1 MPEQNQTI
9 EEGAGLYNFSE
20 LLGEEIVKEEERE
33 LVIPDDPEQEQE
45 EVEEVEAE
53 ETPKAEEQEEV
64 EEVEAEETPKAE
76 EQEETK
82 KIPKEEIQKSTNT
95 GNNYSSLAKKY
106 IELGTWKDAEI
117 EIDGESVVLS
127 ELEDL
132 DEETFLDIVQAQ
144 DAQRSSEIDEK
155 FINKEDL
162 DDISLK
168 IIEISKNGG
177 DIKDVLRAKETYID
191 NLNTYDLDDEQN
203 QELLVRQMYK
213 IDNPKLSEKQIDNLV
228 NIDKSELELDEKAKK
243 FADNLKQSYHSM
255 LDKKKEEAS
264 QAKVAQ
270 KESIKTLRKGLKEHL
285 VSFGIKTEAALRPL
299 LDSATKEK
307 DGGYYVDQQFKE
319 LKEDPKELAEFL
331 VWKNNR
337 EDYNKIISNKETSK
351 AKKDTMIKLN
361 IARGKHQSKKTVEPK
376 KDDLTTELNSR
387 LKFI

>member
-1 MPEQNQTI
+1 
-9 EEGAGLYNFSE
+9 
-20 LLGEEIVKEEERE
+20 
-33 LVIPDDPEQEQE
+33 
-45 EVEEVEAE
+45 
-53 ETPKAEEQEEV
+53 
-64 EEVEAEETPKAE
+64 
-76 EQEETK
+76 
-82 KIPKEEIQKSTNT
+82 
-95 GNNYSSLAKKY
+95 
-106 IELGTWKDAEI
+106 
-117 EIDGESVVLS
+117 
-127 ELEDL
+127 
-132 DEETFLDIVQAQ
+132 
-144 DAQRSSEIDEK
+144 
-155 FINKEDL
+155 
-162 DDISLK
+162 
-168 IIEISKNGG
+168 
-177 DIKDVLRAKETYID
+177 
-191 NLNTYDLDDEQN
+191 
-203 QELLVRQMYK
+203 
-213 IDNPKLSEKQIDNLV
+213 
-228 NIDKSELELDEKAKK
+228 
-243 FADNLKQSYHSM
+243 M